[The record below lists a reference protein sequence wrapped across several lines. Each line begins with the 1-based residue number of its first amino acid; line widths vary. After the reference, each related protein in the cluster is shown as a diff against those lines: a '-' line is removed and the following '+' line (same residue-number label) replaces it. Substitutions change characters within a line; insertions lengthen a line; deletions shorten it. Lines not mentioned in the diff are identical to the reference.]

1 MKLTALGAR
10 RRLIAIVIAIAI
22 VFSVIA
28 LRLIDVQ
35 AASRSHYVQ
44 LGVDQRVH
52 RITVAPERGSIFD
65 RNGNDLA
72 VSVQRQTIWA
82 DPQVIKHPIEYAAQL
97 APIVGLPE
105 ADLRAKLSQK
115 KLEFV
120 YLARQV
126 DPGVASRVRALN
138 LIGVGFTPESKRYYP
153 SGNLAA
159 PVLGFVGL
167 DNNGLGG
174 LEVGDEKALAG
185 RPGQIVVDRDPQ
197 GIELPGSAHTV
208 VPTRRGSDLVLTLD
222 QSIQYEAERALTDQ
236 VTATQAKG
244 GMAITADVRTGDIL
258 AMVSVDGATPAVAPI
273 PEVPATAT
281 TPEVPAKP
289 GVPAQPPAPS
299 TATEHNKPLTD
310 VFEPGSTNKVVT
322 IAAALEAGLV
332 KPDTVLDVPGTIHVY
347 NTDYSDV
354 DSHPT
359 QMSVADILRD
369 SSNVGTILI
378 ARQLGSQRFDS
389 ALRSFGFGRPT
400 GLGFPGEAPGI
411 LLPLA
416 NYNATSMASM
426 PIGAGIAVTAMQ
438 MLDVYI
444 ALANDGVARTPRLV
458 EASIDADGTRHA
470 EPLGPTH
477 RVVSTTTARE
487 MRQMLARVV
496 QSGTGTKA
504 AIPGYTAGG
513 KTGTARKPPYL
524 PGQYVASFVGFAPV
538 DNPRLAT
545 IVVLDTPGNGQI
557 YGGDISAPVFSRIM
571 QSALAVERVPGS

>member
-1 MKLTALGAR
+1 VKPTVLGTR
-10 RRLIAIVIAIAI
+10 RRLVALVLAIAVI
-22 VFSVIA
+22 FAVIA
-28 LRLIDVQ
+28 LRLVDVQ

-44 LGVDQRVH
+44 LGVDQRVR

-72 VSVQRQTIWA
+72 ISVQRQTIWA
-82 DPQVIKHPIEYAAQL
+82 DPHVIAHPIEYAAQL
-97 APIVGLPE
+97 APIVGVAE

-120 YLARQV
+120 YLARQADPSVV
-126 DPGVASRVRALN
+126 DRVKALH
-138 LIGVGFTPESKRYYP
+138 LAGIGFTPESKRYYP

-159 PVLGFVGL
+159 PLLGFVGL

-174 LEVGDEKALAG
+174 LEVGDEKTLAG
-185 RPGQIVVDRDPQ
+185 RSGTVEVERDPQ
-197 GIELPGSAHTV
+197 GVDLPGTAHTITA
-208 VPTRRGSDLVLTLD
+208 TRRGSDLVLTLD
-222 QSIQYEAERALTDQ
+222 QSIQYEAERALTAQ
-236 VTATQAKG
+236 VAATQAKG

-258 AMVSVDGATPAVAPI
+258 AMVSVDGAKPAIPGTPA
-273 PEVPATAT
+273 VPATAT

-289 GVPAQPPAPS
+289 DVPAQPAAPS
-299 TATEHNKPLTD
+299 GASEHNKPLTD

-322 IAAALEAGLV
+322 IAAAIEAGLV
-332 KPDTVLDVPGTIHVY
+332 KPDTVLDVPSTIHVY

-354 DSHPT
+354 DEHPS
-359 QMSVADILRD
+359 QLSVADILRD
-369 SSNVGTILI
+369 SSNVGTILV
-378 ARQLGSQRFDS
+378 ARQLGPTRFDA
-389 ALRSFGFGRPT
+389 ALRAFGFGKQT

-426 PIGAGIAVTAMQ
+426 PIGNGIAVTAMQ
-438 MLDVYI
+438 MLDVYMT
-444 ALANDGVARTPRLV
+444 LANDGVARQPRLV
-458 EASIDADGTRHA
+458 EATIGADGTRHDA
-470 EPLGPTH
+470 PLGPAR
-477 RVVSTTTARE
+477 RVVSSATARQ

-496 QSGTGTKA
+496 ESGTGTKA
-504 AIPGYTAGG
+504 AIPGYSAGG

-538 DNPRLAT
+538 ENPRLAT

-557 YGGDISAPVFSRIM
+557 YGGEVSAPVFSRIM
-571 QSALAVERVPGS
+571 QSALAVEQVPAQ